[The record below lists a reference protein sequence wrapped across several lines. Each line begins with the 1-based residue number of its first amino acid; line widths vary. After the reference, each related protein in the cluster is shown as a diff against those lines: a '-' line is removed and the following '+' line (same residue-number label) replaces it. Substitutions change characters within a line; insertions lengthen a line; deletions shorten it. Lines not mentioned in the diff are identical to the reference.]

1 MTIRLVSKSKR
12 KQRENNMAMK
22 KSTKPARPGGSTP
35 PDTRSLQVSSGVTVL
50 GSMPWKTNLPH
61 LKRDPLSA
69 KQLAELKKI
78 IAKNEAD
85 NKAVAKSSKKDAK
98 IVKSQNKKPL
108 VTGRGATKPVTAL
121 TVGNKKKPVIKVT
134 PRGGRGGGGMLG
146 GIFGTKNR

>member
-1 MTIRLVSKSKR
+1 
-12 KQRENNMAMK
+12 MAMK

-35 PDTRSLQVSSGVTVL
+35 PDTRSMKVSSGVTVL

-61 LKRDPLSA
+61 LKRDPLTA
-69 KQLAELKKI
+69 KQVEELKKM
-78 IAKNEAD
+78 IAKAEAAK
-85 NKAVAKSSKKDAK
+85 KAAAQSSKKDAK

-108 VTGRGATKPVTAL
+108 VTGRGATKPVT
-121 TVGNKKKPVIKVT
+121 VGSIGAKKKPVIKVT

>member
-1 MTIRLVSKSKR
+1 
-12 KQRENNMAMK
+12 MAMK

-35 PDTRSLQVSSGVTVL
+35 PDTRSMKVSSGVTVL
-50 GSMPWKTNLPH
+50 GGMPWNVNSPI
-61 LKRDPLSA
+61 LKRKPLTA
-69 KQLAELKKI
+69 AQVTELKKI

-85 NKAVAKSSKKDAK
+85 KKAVSKSSKKDAK

-108 VTGRGATKPVTAL
+108 VTGRGATKPVTAA
-121 TVGNKKKPVIKVT
+121 TIGDKKKPVIKVR